1 MDFTSPHFDR
11 SALVMID
18 VQADFMDS
26 GPLQIDGTTAKLP
39 QMVELVQAFRAAKRP
54 IVHIIRF
61 YVGED
66 VDLVRRAAVLSG
78 ASMVLPGTAGAQVP
92 PELLGGPITLDDDL
106 LLAGKP
112 QELGPDE
119 VILYKPRWSAFYRTG
134 LHEWLQARGVDTVV
148 VAGCNF
154 PNCPRSTM
162 FDASEHDYR
171 VVVATDAISQ
181 ITPDRLADA
190 QLIGVQPR
198 TIAEI
203 AAAFG

>member
-18 VQADFMDS
+18 VQADFMD
-26 GPLQIDGTTAKLP
+26 GGTLQIDGTSAKLP
-39 QMVELVQAFRAAKRP
+39 QMVELTAAFRAAKRP

-61 YVGED
+61 YLGDD

-78 ASMVLPGTAGAQVP
+78 ASMVLPGTTGAQVP
-92 PELLGGPITLDDDL
+92 TELLGGPVVMDDEL
-106 LLAGKP
+106 LLSGKP
-112 QELGPDE
+112 QEIGPDE
-119 VILYKPRWSAFYRTG
+119 VIIYKPRWSAFYRTP
-134 LHEWLQARGVDTVV
+134 LHEWLQLHQVDTVV

-181 ITPDRLADA
+181 ITPDRLSDA
-190 QLIGVQPR
+190 QLIGVQPY

-203 AAAFG
+203 AAAL